1 MCGRYSTT
9 NTTEALRRLFSFDDL
24 PNLQPRYNLAPTQMA
39 PVVRERDGSRHLDM
53 LRWGLLPKWSKDA
66 SGGAKMINTR
76 SETIAEKP
84 AFRDAFRARRC
95 LVPADGFYEW
105 QARGKTKKPFRIARK
120 DGEAFAF
127 AGLWESW
134 VNPNGGPINGP
145 NDNHATVETYTI
157 ATVVASTAIA
167 HIHHRM
173 PVILAPEDHHAW
185 LRGDPAQA
193 LSLLRPLPDAELQS
207 FEVSPRVGD
216 IRNDDASL
224 MAPCQERE
232 PTLF

>member
-1 MCGRYSTT
+1 MVKKSMCGRYSITT
-9 NTTEALRRLFSFDDL
+9 STEALRRLFSFDDL

-39 PVVRERDGSRHLDM
+39 PVIRERDGARRLDM

-66 SGGAKMINTR
+66 SGGAKMINAR
-76 SETIAEKP
+76 SETIAEKS

-105 QARGKTKKPFRIARK
+105 QVRGKTKQPFRITRR
-120 DGEAFAF
+120 DDEVFAF

-134 VNPNGGPINGP
+134 VNP

-157 ATVVASTAIA
+157 ATVVASPAIA
-167 HIHHRM
+167 HIHQRM
-173 PVILAPEDHHAW
+173 PVILASEDHHAW
-185 LRGDPAQA
+185 LRGGATQA

-207 FEVSPRVGD
+207 FEVSPRVGNVT
-216 IRNDDASL
+216 NDDASL
-224 MAPCQERE
+224 LTPYQERE